1 MGVGRHRPEMDSETR
16 VQALRGAAGAKTAQ
30 CRKLR
35 CGNPECM
42 HNVYTVLNGSFVEK
56 KVLGKTGASRRGNTR
71 STSGGHFYWA

>member
-30 CRKLR
+30 CGKPR
-35 CGNPECM
+35 CGKPECV
-42 HNVYTVLNGSFVEK
+42 HNVYTVVKRSLLDK

-71 STSGGHFYWA
+71 STSGGHYYWA

>member
-1 MGVGRHRPEMDSETR
+1 
-16 VQALRGAAGAKTAQ
+16 
-30 CRKLR
+30 
-35 CGNPECM
+35 M